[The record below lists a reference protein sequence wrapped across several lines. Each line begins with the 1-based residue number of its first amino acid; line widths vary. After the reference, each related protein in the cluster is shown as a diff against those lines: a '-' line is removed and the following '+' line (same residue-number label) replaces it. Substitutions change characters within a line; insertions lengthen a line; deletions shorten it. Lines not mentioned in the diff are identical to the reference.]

1 MGAGNSATAPDSNF
15 KSWSTSGVAPHR
27 RVEFWNEQVSGAITS
42 LQVQPIQEGAFDADL
57 TATRF
62 GGIDFVAVRST
73 PARVLHRPDARQ
85 GPQEPCYLLQVQREG
100 CCVNHSSRGELTV
113 GPGDFFLCNNSQPYE
128 LTFSDHNSTLILR
141 MPQRLLKRHLAT
153 PEVFINRPM
162 SGSAGAGALVSRFI
176 GMFWDQCRSGMDAM
190 AADKIAD
197 SICDIVTAAFIDSD
211 RTLLGCS
218 TVQTMWRLR
227 ICRYIDQN
235 LSDPSLSPARIAG
248 HFRVSSR
255 YIHKLFEHHDEAVCR
270 YIQRRRL
277 ESAHRALTDLT
288 QSVKSVSTIAYEW
301 GFSNTTHFARVF
313 RVRYGSSPSDL
324 RRGTFNA

>member
-1 MGAGNSATAPDSNF
+1 MGVRNPAAAAGSNF

-27 RVEFWNEQVSGAITS
+27 RVDFWNEQVSGAITN
-42 LQVQPIQEGAFDADL
+42 LQVLPVHDSAFDADL

-73 PARVLHRPDARQ
+73 PARVLHRPETSKS
-85 GPQEPCYLLQVQREG
+85 PQEPCYLLQVQREG
-100 CCVNHSSRGELTV
+100 HCVNHSPRGELKV
-113 GPGDFFLCNNSQPYE
+113 APGDFFLCNNSLPYE
-128 LTFSDHNSTLILR
+128 LTFSGDNSTLILR
-141 MPQRLLKRHLAT
+141 VPQQLLKRHLAT
-153 PEVFINRPM
+153 PEVFLNRPM
-162 SGSAGAGALVSRFI
+162 SGTTGAGALVSRFI
-176 GMFWDQCRSGMDAM
+176 GMFWDQCLSGMDSM

-197 SICDIVTAAFIDSD
+197 SVCDIVTAAFIDSD
-211 RTLLGCS
+211 RSLLGCS
-218 TVQTMWRLR
+218 TVQTLWRLR

-235 LSDPSLSPARIAG
+235 LGDPALSPALIAS

-288 QSVKSVSTIAYEW
+288 QCVKSVSTIAYEW

-313 RVRYGSSPSDL
+313 RVRYGASPSDL
-324 RRGTFNA
+324 RRGTLNA

>member
-1 MGAGNSATAPDSNF
+1 MGEQSSATAPASNF

-27 RVEFWNEQVSGAITS
+27 RVEFWNEQVSGAITR
-42 LQVQPIQEGAFDADL
+42 LQVLPVQGGAFDADL
-57 TATRF
+57 TATQF
-62 GGIDFVAVRST
+62 GGIDFVAVHST
-73 PARVLHRPDARQ
+73 PTRVVHRPDATQR
-85 GPQEPCYLLQVQREG
+85 PQESCYLLHVQRDG
-100 CCVNHSSRGELTV
+100 HCVNHSSLGEMKI
-113 GPGDFFLCNNSQPYE
+113 GPGDFFLCNNSLPYE
-128 LTFSDHNSTLILR
+128 LTFSDHNSTLVLK
-141 MPQRLLKRHLAT
+141 MPQQLLKRHLVT
-153 PEVFINRPM
+153 PDVFINRPM
-162 SGSAGAGALVSRFI
+162 SGSDGAGALVSGFI

-197 SICDIVTAAFIDSD
+197 SICDILTAAYIDSD

-235 LSDPSLSPARIAG
+235 LGDPTLSPARIAE

-277 ESAHRALTDLT
+277 ESAHRALTDQT

-313 RVRYGSSPSDL
+313 RGRYGASPSDL
-324 RRGTFNA
+324 RRGAFNA